1 MGNSI
6 SNSNP
11 VRQVLEFKSR
21 ALRTPGSRSTPACPP
36 GYIILHNLCNHCSTI
51 SESLIASTETKNYA
65 RIYGDR
71 QFTTWVLKHIKMQPT
86 GSIQLSNDCHLCT
99 LIINVIN
106 KGKPNDVKPNPTGS
120 NMKVILQE
128 TEYYIGVSVADS
140 SDPIG
145 YIFLRK
151 FKRMTSI

>member
-21 ALRTPGSRSTPACPP
+21 ALRTPGSRSTLACPP

-65 RIYGDR
+65 RICGDR
-71 QFTTWVLKHIKMQPT
+71 QFKTWVLKHIKMQPT

-99 LIINVIN
+99 LIITVIN
-106 KGKPNDVKPNPTGS
+106 NANSTNLNPNRTRSNIKIMLHDDHHYITLTMGRMSPLIGKIYLSQFNCMT
-120 NMKVILQE
+120 
-128 TEYYIGVSVADS
+128 
-140 SDPIG
+140 
-145 YIFLRK
+145 FL
-151 FKRMTSI
+151 